1 MDRWAQARREIMGWA
16 AAERSSIT
24 GYSDTYSGM
33 GHDKVQRTGTKISYR
48 RDRANGFHQVSQ
60 L

>member
-1 MDRWAQARREIMGWA
+1 MGWA
-16 AAERSSIT
+16 ADERSSIT